1 MAAGVAGW
9 GVEAEEF
16 EDAPDVEPLEPT
28 LSNIIEQ
35 RSLKWI
41 FVGGKGGVGKTT
53 CSCSLAVQ
61 LSKGRESVLII
72 STDPAHNI
80 SDAFD
85 QKFSKV
91 PTKVKG
97 YDNLFAMEIDPS
109 LGVAE
114 LPDEFF
120 EEDNMLSM
128 GKKMMQ
134 EAMSAFP
141 GIDEAMSYAEVMR
154 LVKGMNFSVVV
165 FDTAPTGHTLRL
177 LNFPTIVERGLGR
190 LMQIKN
196 QISPFIS
203 QAGGAPAS
211 RSPREIDPS
220 LGVAELPDEF
230 FEEDNMLSMG
240 KKMMQEAMSA
250 FPGIDEAM
258 SYAEVMRL
266 VKGMNFSVVVFDT
279 APTGHTL
286 RLLNF
291 PTIVERGLGRLM
303 QIKNQISPFISQ
315 AGGAPASRSPRM
327 CNMLGLGDMNAD
339 QLASKLEETLPVI
352 RSVSEQF
359 KDPEQTTFICV
370 CIAEFL
376 SLYETER
383 LIQELAKCKIDTHNI
398 IVNQLVFPD
407 PEKPCKMCEARHKI
421 QAKYLDQMED
431 LYEDFHIVKL
441 PLLPHEVRGADK
453 VNTFSALL
461 LEPYKPPSAQ

>member
-203 QAGGAPAS
+203 Q
-211 RSPREIDPS
+211 
-220 LGVAELPDEF
+220 
-230 FEEDNMLSMG
+230 
-240 KKMMQEAMSA
+240 
-250 FPGIDEAM
+250 
-258 SYAEVMRL
+258 
-266 VKGMNFSVVVFDT
+266 
-279 APTGHTL
+279 
-286 RLLNF
+286 
-291 PTIVERGLGRLM
+291 
-303 QIKNQISPFISQ
+303 
-315 AGGAPASRSPRM
+315 M

-441 PLLPHEVRGADK
+441 PLLQLGNLPLQLHTAHALVLPATLQPGGWRKRHIKGLYLPQAPGLLALSPAWPYLKFSSCSCSNWVCRSSSFLAVRPLAPSSSGLP
-453 VNTFSALL
+453 TRSLRTEFS
-461 LEPYKPPSAQ
+461 

>member
-1 MAAGVAGW
+1 SAKGVAGW

-16 EDAPDVEPLEPT
+16 EDAPDVEPLEAM
-28 LSNIIEQ
+28 LSNIIEE

-41 FVGGKGGVGKTT
+41 FVGGKGGV
-53 CSCSLAVQ
+53 AVQ
-61 LSKGRESVLII
+61 LSKGQEGVLII

-85 QKFSKV
+85 QKFSKL
-91 PTKVKG
+91 PTKAKG
-97 YDNLFAMEIDPS
+97 YGNLFAMEIDPN

-141 GIDEAMSYAEVMR
+141 GIVEAMSYAEVMR

-177 LNFPTIVERGLGR
+177 LNSPPPIVERGLGR
-190 LMQIKN
+190 LMQIEN

-203 QAGGAPAS
+203 QMCNRP
-211 RSPREIDPS
+211 
-220 LGVAELPDEF
+220 
-230 FEEDNMLSMG
+230 
-240 KKMMQEAMSA
+240 
-250 FPGIDEAM
+250 
-258 SYAEVMRL
+258 
-266 VKGMNFSVVVFDT
+266 
-279 APTGHTL
+279 
-286 RLLNF
+286 
-291 PTIVERGLGRLM
+291 GLG
-303 QIKNQISPFISQ
+303 
-315 AGGAPASRSPRM
+315 
-327 CNMLGLGDMNAD
+327 NMD
-339 QLASKLEETLPVI
+339 ETLPVI

-383 LIQELAKCKIDTHNI
+383 PIQELAKCKIDTHNI
-398 IVNQLVFPD
+398 I
-407 PEKPCKMCEARHKI
+407 KPCKMCEARHKI

-441 PLLPHEVRGADK
+441 PLLPHEVRGTDK

-461 LEPYKPPSAQ
+461 LEPYKPPSTQEHHHSSQLLPLHTLLFPHGAEFAQSHP